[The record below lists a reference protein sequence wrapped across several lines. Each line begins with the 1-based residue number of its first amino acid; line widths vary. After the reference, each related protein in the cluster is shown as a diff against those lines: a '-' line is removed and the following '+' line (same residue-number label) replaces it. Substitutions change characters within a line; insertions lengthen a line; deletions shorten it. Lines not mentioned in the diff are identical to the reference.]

1 MSKYD
6 EQKWQLAGW
15 ISFIICSMLFI
26 VDSIRSGNMIA
37 LVASLLFLLGC
48 VQFTVPVVYSIRD
61 ANKDMPLLYDGF
73 VDDSE
78 RVSE

>member
-1 MSKYD
+1 MSKHD

-15 ISFIICSMLFI
+15 ISFVVGSILFI

-48 VQFTVPVVYSIRD
+48 VQFTVPLIHNIRD
-61 ANKDMPLLYDGF
+61 ANKDIPLLYD
-73 VDDSE
+73 SE
-78 RVSE
+78 KVSE